1 MGCHNIKL
9 FFLYEGLMTS
19 RHIHRGLQLHQTCH
33 IIFLTQI
40 TAQNKVKYTD
50 LLKFHFKSQS
60 DSLSHTHDQ
69 KSGKTFETKR
79 SEELEEEHFRLT
91 NLNQTRNCT
100 EIDRGEHIKIPTK
113 YF

>member
-1 MGCHNIKL
+1 MPQYKPVY
-9 FFLYEGLMTS
+9 LYEGLMTS
-19 RHIHRGLQLHQTCH
+19 RHTHRCLQLHRTCR

-50 LLKFHFKSQS
+50 SLKFHFKIQS

-79 SEELEEEHFRLT
+79 LQELEEVHFRLT
-91 NLNQTRNCT
+91 NLNQIWNCT
-100 EIDRGEHIKIPTK
+100 EIDRGEHTKILTK
-113 YF
+113 